1 MSSPSSRQNLIDYC
15 LRSLGHPVLEINV
28 DDDQLEDRVDE
39 AIQFYRDFHYDA
51 VEAVYLK
58 EQIAASLIQIT
69 GVNAASFSIGEK
81 ITGASSGATTF
92 VHANVSANRV
102 NVKNTAGTFTV
113 GETITGSSSGTTSSL
128 SSITLGNFDNKYV
141 TLNDSVLSV
150 VRTLPL

>member
-58 EQIAASLIQIT
+58 EQITASTLQIV
-69 GVNAASFSIGEK
+69 GVNAANFTIGEK
-81 ITGASSGATTF
+81 ITGASSGTTAF
-92 VHANVSANRV
+92 VENVIRRKIAERFLDIIYISN
-102 NVKNTAGTFTV
+102 
-113 GETITGSSSGTTSSL
+113 IISM
-128 SSITLGNFDNKYV
+128 
-141 TLNDSVLSV
+141 
-150 VRTLPL
+150 